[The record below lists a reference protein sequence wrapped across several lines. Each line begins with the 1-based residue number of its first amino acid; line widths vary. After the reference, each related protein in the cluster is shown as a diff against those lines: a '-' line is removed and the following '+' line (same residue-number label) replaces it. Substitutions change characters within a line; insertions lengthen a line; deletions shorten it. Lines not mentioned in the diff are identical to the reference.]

1 MNTFDWFAKWALYT
15 PNKPAIFEYESKRTF
30 TYSQM
35 NSMANSLA
43 KYFLEEYKVTKES
56 RIAVLAENCV
66 EYAVLFGVAQKIGIT
81 LVPLNYRLAKR
92 ELEFIIQDCNP
103 NILLF
108 EDQFTE
114 KLNTKKINSIVKNK
128 ISLNDIS
135 LKLAEYLDNKLKVEN
150 VVQVFDEND
159 PVFILYT
166 SGTTA
171 FPKGA
176 LYTHKMLFWNSINTE
191 LRLNITSDD
200 RSISCAPPFH
210 TGSWNVLFTPFI
222 HHGAFTI
229 LMKKF
234 DSDVELETM
243 DSEGITL
250 WWAVPTM
257 VKMMATSEIFENTKM
272 KSLRYIVVGGEALPL
287 EVIKTWHNKGV
298 PIRQGYGLTEVGP
311 NVTSLDHEDAER
323 KLGSIGTPNFYIET
337 KIVDENNL
345 EVKGK
350 GTGELLIKGPNVTPG
365 YLNNVDATKKTIV
378 DGWFHTGDVVQ
389 RDEEGFLYV
398 VDRIKNMYI
407 SGGENVY
414 PAEVEHLLRQNSE
427 IKDVA
432 IIGVPDNKWG
442 EVGKA
447 FIVKNSDSTINH
459 ESIKE
464 YCLEKLAKYKI
475 PKHFEFIEELP
486 TNDAGKIDRKK
497 LKELYFR
504 TDSKSNCHSEE

>member
-1 MNTFDWFAKWALYT
+1 MNKFDWFAKWALYT
-15 PNKPAIFEYESKRTF
+15 PNKPAIFEYESKKTF
-30 TYSQM
+30 SYSQM
-35 NSMANSLA
+35 NKMVNSLA
-43 KYFLEEYKVTKES
+43 LYFLEENKVAKGS
-56 RIAVLAENCV
+56 RIAVLAENCI

-81 LVPLNYRLAKR
+81 LIPLNYRLAER
-92 ELEFIIQDCNP
+92 ELDYIIQDCKP
-103 NILLF
+103 DILIIENQF
-108 EDQFTE
+108 EEKIDTE
-114 KLNTKKINSIVKNK
+114 KITSIISAKICLEDISKKIDSYLKSDQIIKN
-128 ISLNDIS
+128 ISN
-135 LKLAEYLDNKLKVEN
+135 E
-150 VVQVFDEND
+150 FDEND

-191 LRLNITSDD
+191 LRLNITSED

-234 DSDVELETM
+234 DADVELETM

-257 VKMMATSEIFENTKM
+257 VKMMAASEKFESTKM

-311 NVTSLDHEDAER
+311 NVTSLDHVDAER

-337 KIVDENNL
+337 KIVDEYNL

-389 RDEEGFLYV
+389 RDDEGFLYV

-414 PAEVEHLLRQNSE
+414 PAEVEHLLRQYSD
-427 IKDVA
+427 IKDIA
-432 IIGVPDNKWG
+432 IIGVPDEKWG

-447 FIVKNSDSTINH
+447 FIVKNRDSKVNQ

-475 PKHFEFIEELP
+475 PKHFKFIEELP

-497 LKELYFR
+497 LKEL
-504 TDSKSNCHSEE
+504 